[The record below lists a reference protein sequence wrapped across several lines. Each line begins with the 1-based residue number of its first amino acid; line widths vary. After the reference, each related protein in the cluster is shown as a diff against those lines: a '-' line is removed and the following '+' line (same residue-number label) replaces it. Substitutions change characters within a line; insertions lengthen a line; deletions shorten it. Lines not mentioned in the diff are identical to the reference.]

1 MCGIDLGTTNS
12 AVAIVVDGRAVIVPD
27 ERGRRTLP
35 SVVSYAEDGS
45 VLVGHDARR
54 RLSSDPRNT
63 FHSTKR
69 FIGKRFKDSRVGEDA
84 RRVPFDVAA
93 TVAADAADLGIDG
106 LGPNRDGAGF
116 VAFRCPRLGRK
127 VSPEEIASE
136 ILRVLL
142 ARAADAVGS
151 GAPIERAVITVPAY
165 FDDAQCAATERAAK
179 RAGCEK
185 VRLLR
190 EPVAAAIAYGVDV
203 GGDETVFV
211 FDLGGGTFD
220 VSVLDVGGGVVEVLA
235 TGGDPHLG
243 GDDLDRALALWL
255 AREAEALGA
264 GVDPRGALMAAR
276 RARERLSEETETVV
290 PMPGGAAKT
299 LTRPVLEKCCASV
312 LRRMRMP
319 VETAA
324 DAAGINL
331 EALQT
336 AAARKG
342 KRSDRGAARKAG
354 RPFDHVLLVGG
365 ATKTPAV
372 RRFVENTF
380 GRKPS
385 AGLVNPDEVVALG
398 AAAHAG
404 ALEGV
409 ATASD
414 ALGPMQASLIRAFAA
429 KMREENRDAFERA
442 VEGVGGGSDEA
453 FGVSDEAPFGGSDEA
468 FGGSDEASRRGD
480 DATVEWDAAAMA
492 GAARR
497 AGMDLAGGGRR
508 RRLGTGRRVGA
519 GGPERARGAHGGR
532 DRGATQGRRLG
543 ARGLGVTRVV
553 YIGGFPSR
561 VRSSRVV

>member
-69 FIGKRFKDSRVGEDA
+69 FIGKRFKDARVGEDA

-331 EALQT
+331 EALQA
-336 AAARKG
+336 AAARR
-342 KRSDRGAARKAG
+342 KRSNRGAARKAG

-365 ATKTPAV
+365 ATRTPAV

-453 FGVSDEAPFGGSDEA
+453 FGGSDEAA

-497 AGMDLAGGGRR
+497 AGMDLAGGGAKKKTRN
-508 RRLGTGRRVGA
+508 GTTSGGRR
-519 GGPERARGAHGGR
+519 
-532 DRGATQGRRLG
+532 T
-543 ARGLGVTRVV
+543 
-553 YIGGFPSR
+553 
-561 VRSSRVV
+561 